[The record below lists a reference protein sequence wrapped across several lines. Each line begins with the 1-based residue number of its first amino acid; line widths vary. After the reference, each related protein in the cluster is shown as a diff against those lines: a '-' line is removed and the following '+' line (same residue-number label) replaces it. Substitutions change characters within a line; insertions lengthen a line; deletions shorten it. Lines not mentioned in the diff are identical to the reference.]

1 MQIKDVKTALARTW
15 IVISAVFFLLAVL
28 PFLAPAEWL
37 FRVSPVCE
45 AKRRGSECVMC
56 GMTTAYVAIGNTQFA
71 DARDANAGALPLWIA
86 SMVNFS
92 GAVAYVST
100 ALHNQRRR

>member
-1 MQIKDVKTALARTW
+1 VEIRDVKTALRTTW
-15 IVISAVFFLLAVL
+15 IVVSAVFFLLAVL

-37 FRVSPVCE
+37 FRASPVCE

-71 DARDANAGALPLWIA
+71 DARNSNAGALPLWGA
-86 SMVNFS
+86 SIVNFS
-92 GAVAYVST
+92 GAFAYVSI
-100 ALHNQRRR
+100 ALHKRRGR